1 MLFVKVDANLWTLAK
16 RNPKW
21 FLGCVPQE
29 RFEELTGSYNRYDD
43 EPKAPIRTNIM
54 ELVEE
59 RMEFLEYLNT
69 MGSKVDA
76 LPQEKIQELA
86 AVAGQLNEILRLL
99 NDPGFTPEQV
109 ELEQLADTVENR
121 ADDQDKLISELTK
134 ITEQEY

>member
-1 MLFVKVDANLWTLAK
+1 
-16 RNPKW
+16 
-21 FLGCVPQE
+21 
-29 RFEELTGSYNRYDD
+29 
-43 EPKAPIRTNIM
+43 M

-134 ITEQEY
+134 RTDQEY